1 MNTTD
6 FDYNLPPGLIA
17 QEPPERRTDARMM
30 VLHRAEG
37 RWEHRRVSELPD
49 FLHAG
54 DLLVMNDTKV
64 IPARLFGIKETSGG
78 RVELLLVEE
87 IAPNDWISLCRTAT
101 RPKPMMVFRLA
112 SGKIRGQ
119 VLTLEPGGRIRIRL
133 QAPRPV
139 REILEEE
146 GLPPLPPY
154 IKRPDALTP
163 DTPRDRERYQTVYAR
178 VPGAIAAPTA
188 GLHFTPELLAEI
200 DRRGVTRAMVT
211 LHVGPGT
218 FKPVKTDTIEAH
230 TMESERYDLSAETAE
245 AVSQA
250 KAARRR
256 VIAVGS
262 TSVRT
267 LETVASEHDGSI
279 VAASGRSSIFI
290 HPPYTFRVVDAM
302 LTNFHL
308 PKSTLIMMVSALAG
322 REFIL
327 AAYADAIREQY
338 RFYSYGDCMLIV

>member
-6 FDYNLPPGLIA
+6 FEYNLPPGLIA
-17 QEPPERRTDARMM
+17 QEPPARRTDARMM

-49 FLHAG
+49 FLRAD

-154 IKRPDALTP
+154 IKRPDAVTP

-250 KAARRR
+250 KAARGR

-267 LETVASEHDGSI
+267 LETVAAEHDGSI